1 MRYVCVSIWWFKLG
15 IFNILWLNHVWK
27 VGICS
32 STSDGSNFGS
42 IWCDVWTSFIGL
54 MSLNTL
60 CELELNC
67 CLVTALTTRW
77 DAAGFIWF
85 GSAGGWLT
93 TLYVRFPVIS
103 ESFRCSNAREKKTN
117 RNPFWGFT
125 SWEKRNKQPNQSQSG
140 AVIPITL
147 KSRKLRKTPDPERWG
162 YKEEEVTG
170 MKDQFYLI
178 LF

>member
-103 ESFRCSNAREKKTN
+103 ESFRCSNAREKK
-117 RNPFWGFT
+117 
-125 SWEKRNKQPNQSQSG
+125 NKQKSLLRFYKLGKKKQTAQSVTIRRCDPVSISKKSWAQKDAWPW
-140 AVIPITL
+140 AVGL
-147 KSRKLRKTPDPERWG
+147 
-162 YKEEEVTG
+162 
-170 MKDQFYLI
+170 
-178 LF
+178 